1 MAQYMSAKEFRER
14 MPDIPEDLKRW
25 KEIIVLKKSRPVFKV
40 VPFEE
45 TPADLLDRSETFR
58 DPLQPDL
65 QEIAAIVHKIRE
77 AA

>member
-45 TPADLLDRSETFR
+45 TPGDLLDRSETLR

-65 QEIAAIVHKIRE
+65 QEIAAIVHKLRE
-77 AA
+77 AV

>member
-1 MAQYMSAKEFRER
+1 MTQYMSAKEFRER

-45 TPADLLDRSETFR
+45 IPTDLLDRSETLR

>member
-1 MAQYMSAKEFRER
+1 MTRYMSAKEFRKR

-25 KEIIVLKKSRPVFKV
+25 KDIIVLKKSRPVFKV
-40 VPFEE
+40 VAFEE
-45 TPADLLDRSETFR
+45 TPGDLLDRSETLR

>member
-45 TPADLLDRSETFR
+45 TPGDLLDRSETLR

>member
-1 MAQYMSAKEFRER
+1 MPQYLSAKEFRER
-14 MPDIPEDLKRW
+14 MPTIPEDLKQW

-45 TPADLLDRSETFR
+45 TSADLLDRADTLR
-58 DPLQPDL
+58 DPVQPDL
-65 QEIAAIVHKIRE
+65 QELAAIVHKVRE

>member
-14 MPDIPEDLKRW
+14 MPDIPEYLKRW

-45 TPADLLDRSETFR
+45 TPADLLDRSETLR

>member
-1 MAQYMSAKEFRER
+1 MTQYMSAKEFRKR

-45 TPADLLDRSETFR
+45 TPGDLLDRSETLR

>member
-1 MAQYMSAKEFRER
+1 MTQYMSAKEFRER

-45 TPADLLDRSETFR
+45 TPGDLLDRSQTLR

-65 QEIAAIVHKIRE
+65 QEIAAIVHKLRE
-77 AA
+77 AV

>member
-45 TPADLLDRSETFR
+45 TPSDLLDRSETLR

>member
-1 MAQYMSAKEFRER
+1 MTQYMSAKEFRER

-45 TPADLLDRSETFR
+45 TPGDLLDRSETVR

>member
-1 MAQYMSAKEFRER
+1 MTQYMSAKEFRER

-45 TPADLLDRSETFR
+45 SPGDLLDRSHTLR

>member
-1 MAQYMSAKEFRER
+1 MTQYMSAKEFRQR

-45 TPADLLDRSETFR
+45 TPADLLDRSETLR

>member
-1 MAQYMSAKEFRER
+1 MTQYMSAKEFRER

-45 TPADLLDRSETFR
+45 TPADLLDRSEALR

>member
-45 TPADLLDRSETFR
+45 TPSDLLDRSETLR

-65 QEIAAIVHKIRE
+65 QEIAAIIHKIRE

>member
-1 MAQYMSAKEFRER
+1 MTQYMSAKEFRER

-40 VPFEE
+40 VPFDE
-45 TPADLLDRSETFR
+45 TPGDLLDRSETVR

-65 QEIAAIVHKIRE
+65 QEIAAIVHKIRK

>member
-1 MAQYMSAKEFRER
+1 MTQYMSAKEFRER

-45 TPADLLDRSETFR
+45 TPGDLLDRSETLR
-58 DPLQPDL
+58 DPLRPDL
-65 QEIAAIVHKIRE
+65 QEIAAIVHKIRK

>member
-1 MAQYMSAKEFRER
+1 MTQYMSAKEFRKR

-25 KEIIVLKKSRPVFKV
+25 KEIIILKKSRPVFKV

-45 TPADLLDRSETFR
+45 TPGDLLDRSETLR

>member
-45 TPADLLDRSETFR
+45 TPGDLLERSETLR

>member
-45 TPADLLDRSETFR
+45 TLADLLDRSETLR